1 MSLFDDYVRLETRR
15 QFFARGKNVLGG
27 AALGSLLGEHF
38 AAAGEAAD
46 PGATRAGL
54 PHFPPKAKQIIY
66 LHMVGGPSQMDLYDY
81 KPVMGEWFDKDLPDS
96 VRMGQRLTTMTSG
109 QKRFPV
115 APSIYRFAQHGE
127 CGMWVSDML
136 PWTAQCVDDMA
147 FIRSMHTEAI
157 NHEPAICH
165 MQTGSMVSGRPCIGS
180 WVSYG
185 LGSMNRDLPAFVVL
199 VAEPSNKEQIQA
211 ISARLWSS
219 GFLSGEHAG
228 VSFRSA
234 RDPILF
240 INNPPGVPADLRKAQ
255 LEGLRELNEL
265 NYRLVGDPETH
276 TRIQQFEMAFR
287 MQTSVPELT
296 SVSSEPESTYQL
308 YGEAAK
314 KPGTFA
320 YTCLLA
326 RRLVERGV
334 RFVQIY
340 HNNWD
345 HHSNLTGRMP
355 DQCRDV
361 DQATHG
367 LLRDLKSRGLFDST
381 LVIWGGEFGRTV
393 YSQGGLSQEN
403 YGRDHHPRCFT
414 MWLAG
419 GGVRGGTIYGQ
430 TDDFSYNIV
439 ENPVHVRDLHATI
452 LRLLGIDH
460 QRFTF
465 KWQGADMRL
474 TGVDATGQ
482 VVQELLG

>member
-1 MSLFDDYVRLETRR
+1 MSLFDEYKRYETRR
-15 QFFARGKNVLGG
+15 QFFARGKNVLGY
-27 AALGSLLGEHF
+27 AALSSLLGPALRLWSEE
-38 AAAGEAAD
+38 AAAGHPA
-46 PGATRAGL
+46 L
-54 PHFPPKAKQIIY
+54 PHFPAKVKNIIY

-81 KPVMGEWFDKDLPDS
+81 KPELKQWYDKDLPDS

-109 QKRFPV
+109 QKRFPI
-115 APSIYRFAQHGE
+115 APSKYKFSPAGQ
-127 CGMWVSDML
+127 CGLWMNTELL
-136 PWTAQCVDDMA
+136 PWTAKCVDDMA

-185 LGSMNRDLPAFVVL
+185 LGSLNQNLPTFVVL

-228 VSFRSA
+228 VSFRSQG
-234 RDPILF
+234 DPILF
-240 INNPPGVPADLRKAQ
+240 ISNPAGVPGELRRGQ
-255 LEGLRELNEL
+255 LDGLRALNEIT
-265 NYRLVGDPETH
+265 YKKIGDPETH

-287 MQTSVPELT
+287 MQASVPELMN
-296 SVSSEPESTYQL
+296 VQNESEVTYKL
-308 YGEAAK
+308 YGDEAK

-320 YTCLLA
+320 FTCLLA

-345 HHSNLTGRMP
+345 HHSNVGGRLPM
-355 DQCRDV
+355 QCKDI
-361 DQATHG
+361 DQATYA
-367 LLRDLKSRGLFDST
+367 LIKDLTARGMLDST
-381 LVIWGGEFGRTV
+381 LIIWGGEFGRTI
-393 YSQGGLSQEN
+393 YSQGGLSNDN

-419 GGVRGGTIYGQ
+419 GGVKGGVVYGA

-439 ENPVHVRDLHATI
+439 ENPVHVRDFHATI
-452 LRLLGIDH
+452 LHLLGMDH
-460 QRFTF
+460 RKFSI

-474 TGVDATGQ
+474 TGVDAEAQ
-482 VVQELLG
+482 VVKELLA